1 MRDLLIS
8 VPGVLLPAQMQLACC
23 PYCRQM
29 VQRLRDLRWRPV
41 AVAALLLVSLIAGVY
56 LTRIRLQRRNWPSG
70 RLPPVEANTSAKHLG
85 RYFLTGLKSAHTV
98 APGEEPYEASSLEAA

>member
-1 MRDLLIS
+1 
-8 VPGVLLPAQMQLACC
+8 
-23 PYCRQM
+23 M
-29 VQRLRDLRWRPV
+29 VQRFRDLRWRPV

-70 RLPPVEANTSAKHLG
+70 RLRPVETKTSGQHVG

-98 APGEEPYEASSLEAA
+98 APGEEPYEASSPEAA